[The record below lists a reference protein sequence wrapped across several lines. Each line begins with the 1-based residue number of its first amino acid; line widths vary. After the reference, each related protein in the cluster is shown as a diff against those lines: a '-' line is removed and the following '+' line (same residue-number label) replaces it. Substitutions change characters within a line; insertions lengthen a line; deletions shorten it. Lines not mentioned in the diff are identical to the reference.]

1 MDVLF
6 AVVGSFAFVL
16 TIALFMYAGYKFLIE
31 KGGEE

>member
-6 AVVGSFAFVL
+6 AVAFAFAFAL

>member
-6 AVVGSFAFVL
+6 AVAFAFAL
-16 TIALFMYAGYKFLIE
+16 TLALFMYAGYKFLIE